1 MADGIF
7 STKETFDKNINFLI
21 GSGASA
27 EYIPTLWLSDKISY
41 ETLLE
46 QNQDRKDICKFILF
60 NYYINIIQKTFCLQP
75 PQNDTD
81 EINRISS
88 TYKSYSNFIEKLI
101 QLLERKQQRDIH
113 RANIFT
119 TNYDLFFER
128 CADQLHRT
136 HNFILNDGG
145 TGLIK
150 RSLSI
155 SNFHLSVAHQ
165 GTLDNYR
172 YEIPMLNL
180 IKVHGSISWKK
191 EHSNISVEYPHHHIR
206 EIDNLL
212 SDDNN
217 LVVINELKET
227 WSKMLEQQSFSEDTF
242 HFTTEQ
248 IAFLEEF
255 IKEYNK
261 IAIVNPT
268 KKKFEETVFQ
278 QHYYQCLRLLSYE
291 LEKPQTV
298 LICFGFSFADEHIR
312 EIIKRSLSNKQL
324 IVYIFCLSTN
334 TKVPEDLINFE
345 NIKIIKPSSDE
356 EKIDFTKFISYLFES
371 NEESNS

>member
-1 MADGIF
+1 MADDIF

-27 EYIPTLWLSDKISY
+27 EYIPTLWLSNEISY

-46 QNQDRKDICKFILF
+46 QNQDREDICQFILF
-60 NYYINIIQKTFCLQP
+60 NYYINIIQKAFCLQP
-75 PQNDTD
+75 PQDNIE

-88 TYKSYSNFIEKLI
+88 TFKSYSNFIEKLI
-101 QLLERKQQRDIH
+101 QFLERKQQRDIH

-128 CADQLHRT
+128 CADQLHES

-145 TGLIK
+145 AGLIK

-180 IKVHGSISWKK
+180 IKAHGSISWKK
-191 EHSNISVEYPHHHIR
+191 GHSNISVEYPHHHIQ
-206 EIDNLL
+206 EIDSLL
-212 SDDNN
+212 SDANN
-217 LVVINELKET
+217 LSVIKELKDKWPDE
-227 WSKMLEQQSFSEDTF
+227 LLHDFSEDTF
-242 HFTTEQ
+242 HFSEKQ
-248 IAFLEEF
+248 IVFLDKF

-324 IVYIFCLSTN
+324 IIYIFCFSTK

-345 NIKIIKPSSDE
+345 NIKIIKPSTDE
-356 EKIDFTKFISYLFES
+356 EQFDFTKFISYLFKP

>member
-1 MADGIF
+1 MTSDIF
-7 STKETFDKNINFLI
+7 STKESFDKNINFLI

-27 EYIPTLWLSDKISY
+27 DYIPTLKLVDETSY

-46 QNQDRKDICKFILF
+46 QNKNKETVCKFILF
-60 NYYINIIQKTFCLQP
+60 NYYINIIQKAFCLQP
-75 PQNDTD
+75 PPDNIE
-81 EINRISS
+81 EINKISS
-88 TYKSYSNFIEKLI
+88 TFESYLSFIVKLI
-101 QLLERKQQRDIH
+101 QFLERKQQKDIH

-119 TNYDLFFER
+119 TNYDIFFER
-128 CADQLHRT
+128 CADQLNKT
-136 HNFILNDGG
+136 HNFILNDGS

-150 RSLSI
+150 RFLSI

-191 EHSNISVEYPHHHIR
+191 ENSSIFVEYPHHYIQ
-206 EIDNLL
+206 EIDSLL
-212 SDDNN
+212 SDVNN
-217 LVVINELKET
+217 SNVIEELKNKWSIELFPDFSKET
-227 WSKMLEQQSFSEDTF
+227 FQFSK
-242 HFTTEQ
+242 EQ
-248 IAFLEEF
+248 IVFLDKF
-255 IKEYNK
+255 INEYNK

-291 LEKPQTV
+291 LEKPQTL

-312 EIIKRSLSNKQL
+312 EIVKRSLSNKQL
-324 IVYIFCLSTN
+324 IVYIFCLSTE

-356 EKIDFTKFISYLFES
+356 EKIDFTKFISYLFNS
-371 NEESNS
+371 NEENKL